1 VNVGLEDPGLAI
13 ALNGARLFADP
24 TGALWWPAR
33 ATLAVADLHLE
44 KGSGFAERGKLLPPY
59 DSAETLGV
67 LGRLI
72 ERLRPE
78 RVICLGDSFHDGR
91 AGGRLPRAVGE
102 RLRALVG
109 PRDWIWITGNHD
121 PAPPP
126 DWGGQAFP
134 EYADGPLRFRH
145 EAVAGARTAGEIS
158 GHFHPKAGISW
169 RGRRVVGRCFV
180 EDGRRL
186 VLPAFGAFAGGLDA
200 RDPAIAGLFPKGY
213 RVHIVGRAKLHS
225 FPAAAL

>member
-1 VNVGLEDPGLAI
+1 MNTAVADQGLAI
-13 ALNGARLFADP
+13 ALNGARLLADAA
-24 TGALWWPAR
+24 GALWWPAQ

-59 DSAETLGV
+59 DSAETLSV
-67 LGRLI
+67 LAGRI

-78 RVICLGDSFHDGR
+78 RVLCLGDSFHDGR
-91 AGGRLPRAVGE
+91 AGGRLSRAVGE
-102 RLRALVG
+102 RLVG
-109 PRDWIWITGNHD
+109 LIGERDWIWITGNHD

-126 DWGGQAFP
+126 DWGGRALP
-134 EYADGPLRFRH
+134 EFAAGPLRFRH
-145 EAVAGARTAGEIS
+145 KAVAGGRAAGEVS

-186 VLPAFGAFAGGLDA
+186 VLPAFGAYAGGLDA
-200 RDPAIAGLFPKGY
+200 RDPAIADLFPRGY

>member
-1 VNVGLEDPGLAI
+1 MNAGIGDPGVAI
-13 ALNGARLFADP
+13 QLNGARLRAHP

-59 DSAETLGV
+59 DSAETLAGLADLVERFQPRRV
-67 LGRLI
+67 L
-72 ERLRPE
+72 
-78 RVICLGDSFHDGR
+78 CLGDSFHDGR
-91 AGGRLPRAVGE
+91 AGARLPRAVGE
-102 RLRALVG
+102 RLARLIG
-109 PRDWIWITGNHD
+109 GQEWIWITGNHD

-126 DWGGQAFP
+126 DWGGRALP
-134 EYADGPLRFRH
+134 ELIDGPLRFRH
-145 EAVAGARTAGEIS
+145 EAVAGARATGEIS

-200 RDPAIAGLFPKGY
+200 RDPAIAALFPRSY
-213 RVHIVGRAKLHS
+213 RVHIVGRTKLHS
-225 FPAAAL
+225 FPATAL

>member
-1 VNVGLEDPGLAI
+1 MNAGIGDPGVAI
-13 ALNGARLFADP
+13 ALNGARLIADP

-33 ATLAVADLHLE
+33 TTLAVADLHLE

-67 LGRLI
+67 LANLI
-72 ERLRPE
+72 DRFRPE
-78 RVICLGDSFHDGR
+78 RVVCLGDSFHDGR
-91 AGGRLPRAVGE
+91 AGARLPRAVGE
-102 RLRALVG
+102 RLAHLIG
-109 PRDWIWITGNHD
+109 ARDWIWITGNHD

-126 DWGGQAFP
+126 NWGGRALSEFA
-134 EYADGPLRFRH
+134 EGPLRFRH
-145 EAVAGARTAGEIS
+145 EAVAGLRAVGEIS